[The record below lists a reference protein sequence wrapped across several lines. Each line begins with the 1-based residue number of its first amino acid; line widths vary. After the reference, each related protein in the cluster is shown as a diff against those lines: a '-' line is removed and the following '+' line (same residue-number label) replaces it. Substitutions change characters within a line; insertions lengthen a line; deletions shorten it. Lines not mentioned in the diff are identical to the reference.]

1 MAFPANYTLTRGA
14 GEILYVLRADAVVST
29 NGTQINRT
37 GIDMNRR
44 VCDVRLVSYEPGMLQ
59 SYVFENLFSQGKKMS
74 KISYS
79 NKQES
84 KSMTVGAIQSCH
96 RVIVF

>member
-1 MAFPANYTLTRGA
+1 
-14 GEILYVLRADAVVST
+14 
-29 NGTQINRT
+29 
-37 GIDMNRR
+37 MNRR

-59 SYVFENLFSQGKKMS
+59 SYGVFENSLSQGKKMS
-74 KISYS
+74 KIKISYS

-96 RVIVF
+96 QVIAF